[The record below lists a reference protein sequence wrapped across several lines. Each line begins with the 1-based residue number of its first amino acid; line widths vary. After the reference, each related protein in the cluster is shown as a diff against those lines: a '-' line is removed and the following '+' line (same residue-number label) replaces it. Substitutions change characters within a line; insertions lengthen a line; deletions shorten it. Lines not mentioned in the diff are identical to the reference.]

1 MAAVLAC
8 ALLLRSRAFPGRAQ
22 RLCLVVAGYAGLA
35 LLGALV
41 GGIPALLVLA
51 GGAGVV
57 IGTGV
62 WLPGRRPS
70 PFWGRAADVAD
81 LALVASLVALA
92 LGVAGIL
99 HYLHGLGG

>member
-8 ALLLRSRAFPGRAQ
+8 ALLLRSRAFPGRTQ
-22 RLCLVVAGYAGLA
+22 RLCLIVVGYAGLA

-41 GGIPALLVLA
+41 GGVPALLALGV
-51 GGAGVV
+51 GAGVV
-57 IGTGV
+57 IGAGM

-70 PFWGRAADVAD
+70 PFWGRAADVID

-99 HYLHGLGG
+99 HSLRGLG